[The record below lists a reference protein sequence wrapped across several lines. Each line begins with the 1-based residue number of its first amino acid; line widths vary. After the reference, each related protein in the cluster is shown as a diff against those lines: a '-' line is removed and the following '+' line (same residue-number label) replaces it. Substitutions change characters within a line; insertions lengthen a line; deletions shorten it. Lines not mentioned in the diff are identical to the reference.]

1 MSNFSNDHRN
11 YLNLYTRFK
20 TIPITT
26 KDIEQFFLH
35 KKLLVCGNIS
45 VAVPQFQVYNT
56 LFAIFF
62 SWCSLII
69 DPM

>member
-1 MSNFSNDHRN
+1 MSNFANDHPN
-11 YLNLYTRFK
+11 YLNLYTRLI
-20 TIPITT
+20 TITT
-26 KDIEQFFLH
+26 KEIEQFFLH

-62 SWCSLII
+62 LVLL
-69 DPM
+69 DH